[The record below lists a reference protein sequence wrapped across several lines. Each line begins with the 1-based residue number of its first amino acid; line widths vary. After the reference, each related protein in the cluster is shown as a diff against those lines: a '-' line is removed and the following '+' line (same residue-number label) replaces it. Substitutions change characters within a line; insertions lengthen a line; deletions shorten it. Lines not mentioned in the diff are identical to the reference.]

1 MYPELH
7 GINNQDI
14 WRKPSLKSG
23 LNIQFRCLS
32 ALPFCTG
39 MKGQSR
45 NSSQT
50 VCKTEKLNQNIK
62 TKTIKVNITYMSF
75 VSALLLTSVWGKNCP
90 FTCIYLISRPYLCI
104 LVLTW
109 SDTSLLCRWFITE
122 QICGRQQWVSPSLNY
137 APPVGKC
144 PLCWSVIEQVTESLL
159 TLRPCSCSWM
169 LTLTPVDRDGCFHN
183 LAVLTWSSLHT
194 LYDNSRGIRAR
205 SGHS

>member
-7 GINNQDI
+7 GTNNQDI

-75 VSALLLTSVWGKNCP
+75 VSALLLTSV
-90 FTCIYLISRPYLCI
+90 
-104 LVLTW
+104 
-109 SDTSLLCRWFITE
+109 
-122 QICGRQQWVSPSLNY
+122 
-137 APPVGKC
+137 
-144 PLCWSVIEQVTESLL
+144 
-159 TLRPCSCSWM
+159 
-169 LTLTPVDRDGCFHN
+169 
-183 LAVLTWSSLHT
+183 
-194 LYDNSRGIRAR
+194 
-205 SGHS
+205 